1 MYKHTSKVFSLIL
14 IGNIATNIFPPR
26 ATAQVLVAQRTS
38 NSQFNQLLNEGH
50 RLVDVGDYN
59 GAISVYQ
66 QAATMQ
72 PKNASIYSGIGFSY
86 IRLGNLPPAL
96 AAFRRAVELD
106 PNNANYQ
113 YALGYV
119 SGTLNDYPTA
129 KEAYR
134 RAIQANRGNV
144 EAYIGLATVL
154 LRLGETNNAMWA
166 YGEAAKLDPRN
177 PIVSQ
182 FKNNMLMQQR
192 QF

>member
-1 MYKHTSKVFSLIL
+1 MYKHTSFVFSLIL
-14 IGNIATNIFPPR
+14 IGNIATSIFPSM
-26 ATAQVLVAQRTS
+26 AQAQVLVAQRTS
-38 NSQFNQLLNEGH
+38 SSELKQLLNEGH
-50 RLVDVGDYN
+50 RLIDVGDYN
-59 GAISVYQ
+59 GAISIYQ
-66 QAATMQ
+66 QAATIQ

-86 IRLGNLPPAL
+86 IRLGNFPAAL
-96 AAFRRAVELD
+96 ASFRRAVELE

-144 EAYIGLATVL
+144 EAYIGLATIL
-154 LRLGETNNAMWA
+154 LRLGERNNAMWA

-177 PIVSQ
+177 PLVSQ
-182 FKNNMLMQQR
+182 FKNNTVMQQR